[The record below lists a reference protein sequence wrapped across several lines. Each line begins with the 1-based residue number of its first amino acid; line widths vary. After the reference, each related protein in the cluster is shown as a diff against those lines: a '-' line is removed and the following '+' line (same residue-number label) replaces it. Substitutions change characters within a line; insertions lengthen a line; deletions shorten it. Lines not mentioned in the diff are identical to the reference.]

1 MHLHLDH
8 QHELKNLLRPTIGYC
23 HHYFSSLFP
32 KQKYQNLQNHTIHGT
47 MLQVS
52 ENVLH
57 LPWNLFSLCFLN
69 NFSNK
74 NYFSWSCFIWIH
86 SFVTYLNFQNDFIDC
101 LSNNLKLKLFLIHL
115 TIFCN
120 SSHTLTYYEYFSKLR
135 HCMSTLHQFINL
147 LKLTHFLGSLHQL
160 WYDFHLIICYLFL
173 NFT

>member
-8 QHELKNLLRPTIGYC
+8 QHVLKNLRHPIISYC
-23 HHYFSSLFP
+23 PHHFSFLFP

-57 LPWNLFSLCFLN
+57 LLWNLFGWCFLN

-86 SFVTYLNFQNDFIDC
+86 SFVVYLNFQNDFADF
-101 LSNNLKLKLFLIHL
+101 LSNILKLKLSLIPQSVVYNCFHIL
-115 TIFCN
+115 AYHEYFKKLRRDKSKLHWFIIM
-120 SSHTLTYYEYFSKLR
+120 SKLTYLY
-135 HCMSTLHQFINL
+135 
-147 LKLTHFLGSLHQL
+147 GSLHQL
-160 WYDFHLIICYLFL
+160 LYDYHLIIWY
-173 NFT
+173 